1 MDEKKPPTLEEALAA
16 MEKISEHLR
25 VISAYGAADP
35 DKVTSF
41 LTIIAVNKGE
51 AAHCAYE
58 VQGTGT
64 ALGNL
69 ISVYAREDTDLKA
82 ILSHALLHAN

>member
-1 MDEKKPPTLEEALAA
+1 MDEKKTPTLEEALAA
-16 MEKISEHLR
+16 MEKISEHLK

-51 AAHCAYE
+51 EAHCVYE
-58 VQGTGT
+58 VQGTET
-64 ALGNL
+64 ALSNIL
-69 ISVYAREDTDLKA
+69 RVYAREDTDLKA
-82 ILSHALLHAN
+82 ILSYALRHAN